1 MNNVDFYLLLLQ
13 EQEEMRGAAAASTH
27 ADATKD
33 PSSAQLLI
41 SYRRLRGHWM
51 PSYQR

>member
-1 MNNVDFYLLLLQ
+1 MSKVDFIFLLLQ
-13 EQEEMRGAAAASTH
+13 EQEEMRGAAASTH

-33 PSSAQLLI
+33 PSSAPLI